1 MSEFLEG
8 TKESKIITDEG
19 LLINSSGKL
28 AILIYKRRTEK
39 VELVNTPVG
48 RVRQADMRVWATM
61 LRLRSVEG
69 VFSTSKTKSGFLIML
84 IQNLRGTLLD
94 FQEWTM
100 CSVCSPPPAKA
111 TLLSKRSKSHLTAGG
126 KDSSQVVL
134 VVFGEPPPR
143 PLPSLTVSMVVKK
156 SSMNFLTV
164 PLTQ

>member
-1 MSEFLEG
+1 
-8 TKESKIITDEG
+8 
-19 LLINSSGKL
+19 
-28 AILIYKRRTEK
+28 
-39 VELVNTPVG
+39 
-48 RVRQADMRVWATM
+48 MRVWATM

-134 VVFGEPPPR
+134 VVLGEPPPPR
-143 PLPSLTVSMVVKK
+143 PLPPSLTVSMVVKK

-164 PLTQ
+164 PLVERSLVRWQVWSPTQSHYISFLQSRISVNQCVFNKGTIKVCVSCC